1 MKVKNILFIFCLL
14 CSFTVFAQNK
24 NMTKFFD
31 KYENEDDVTIV
42 NISKAMFSMMP
53 AVNIK
58 TEGADIS
65 PILSKI
71 ESMRII
77 TSGNKNLKEKM
88 AAESKALVTKDNN
101 YEELMR
107 VKNNKN
113 NVIFNAIK
121 NGNLI
126 KELLMLVNSDDNFVA
141 IQILGN
147 FTVGDIQQITKNSD
161 KQ

>member
-1 MKVKNILFIFCLL
+1 MI
-14 CSFTVFAQNK
+14 
-24 NMTKFFD
+24 KFFD

-42 NISKAMFSMMP
+42 NISKAMFDMIPMNS
-53 AVNIK
+53 IK
-58 TEGADIS
+58 TGNADIS
-65 PILSKI
+65 TILPKI

-77 TSGNKNLKEKM
+77 TSQNKDLKAKM
-88 AAESKALVTKDNN
+88 AAEAKTLVEKNNN

-107 VKNNKN
+107 IKDGKT

-121 NGNLI
+121 SGDLI
-126 KELLMLVNSDDNFVA
+126 RELLMLVNSEEDFVA

-147 FTVGDIQQITKNSD
+147 FTVQDVQNIAKKSG